1 MTPLRWTRTP
11 PTEAGWYW
19 WLERQGCIPEVV
31 QVCFGSWYHGPNEG
45 KIVFHQVE
53 VDGQYGTPRPGMW
66 WSDAPIAP
74 PEEPRSGDPEAAEE
88 EGS

>member
-11 PTEAGWYW
+11 PTEAGWWW

-31 QVCFGSWYHGPNEG
+31 QVCFGSGQHGRHEG
-45 KIVFHQVE
+45 QIVFHQVE
-53 VDGQYGTPRPGMW
+53 VEGQYGTPGPAMW
-66 WSDAPIAP
+66 WAGPIAP

>member
-19 WLERQGCIPEVV
+19 TRMTCHPQCGKPACVRVGENADWQADYVLGGCFDSDCE
-31 QVCFGSWYHGPNEG
+31 
-45 KIVFHQVE
+45 
-53 VDGQYGTPRPGMW
+53 